1 MKAFARTKI
10 IAIALVFLLCGCAT
24 IIPKDALL
32 WQEQSLA
39 WRQMQSRR
47 FDTTDEMEIL
57 SASAALLQDL
67 GFTISES
74 EPALGLISSY
84 KDRDASDAGQIVA
97 SVLIAALFGGSTP
110 IDDVQRIKAS
120 VVTRPMGDSIVVR
133 VTFQR
138 VVWDTAKQIS
148 CIEKLN
154 DPVDYQDFY
163 NKLSKSI
170 FLEAN
175 EI

>member
-1 MKAFARTKI
+1 MKKI
-10 IAIALVFLLCGCAT
+10 KHIRIFVILFIIFLCGCAT

-32 WQEQSLA
+32 WQEQSLE
-39 WRQMQSRR
+39 WRQMQSRK
-47 FDTTDEMEIL
+47 FNTTDEMEIL

-74 EPALGLISSY
+74 DPSLGLIAAY
-84 KDRDASDAGQIVA
+84 KDRDASDVGQIVA
-97 SVLIAALFGGSTP
+97 SIFIAALVGGGTP
-110 IDDVQRIKAS
+110 VDDIQRIKAS
-120 VVTRPMGDSIVVR
+120 VVTRPMGESIVVR

-138 VVWDTAKQIS
+138 IVWNTAKQIS
-148 CIEKLN
+148 RIEKLN

-163 NKLSKSI
+163 SKLSKSI
-170 FLEAN
+170 FLEAH